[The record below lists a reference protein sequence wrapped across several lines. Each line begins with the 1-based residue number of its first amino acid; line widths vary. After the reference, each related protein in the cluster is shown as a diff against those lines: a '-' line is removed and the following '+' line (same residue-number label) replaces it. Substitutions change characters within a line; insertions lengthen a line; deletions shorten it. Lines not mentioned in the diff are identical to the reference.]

1 MNGWMKFI
9 PHYPN
14 SVGIQG
20 YCNYAFLHL
29 NPNVVI
35 VPCGLHFICPSYLPL
50 SQCSLMEQWAGVF
63 LAALPLEQSQCCQ
76 LHFVVYCVFLMCAE
90 LVILLY
96 NLFPSEMSGEQRLK
110 KTPFSHN
117 PKDHK
122 LFFPVTLT
130 CFPENTHLLPG
141 EMLLLLTCLPSLPL
155 LHPHSLD
162 SSAHLHTPLT
172 VKGKTNPNTKSN
184 LKFTYPQNQSL
195 LVTWISTNP
204 CSPLVQ

>member
-1 MNGWMKFI
+1 MDGWMKFI

-29 NPNVVI
+29 NPSLVI
-35 VPCGLHFICPSYLPL
+35 VPCGLHFICPSYLLL

-110 KTPFSHN
+110 KTPLFPIAQKITSF
-117 PKDHK
+117 
-122 LFFPVTLT
+122 FFPVILT

-141 EMLLLLTCLPSLPL
+141 EMLLLLTCLPSLP
-155 LHPHSLD
+155 ST
-162 SSAHLHTPLT
+162 SS
-172 VKGKTNPNTKSN
+172 
-184 LKFTYPQNQSL
+184 SL
-195 LVTWISTNP
+195 LGLLCP
-204 CSPLVQ
+204 PAHSPHCQGQDKTKYKVKP

>member
-122 LFFPVTLT
+122 RFFPVTLT

-141 EMLLLLTCLPSLPL
+141 EMLLLLTCLPSLP
-155 LHPHSLD
+155 ST
-162 SSAHLHTPLT
+162 SS
-172 VKGKTNPNTKSN
+172 
-184 LKFTYPQNQSL
+184 SL
-195 LVTWISTNP
+195 LGLLCP
-204 CSPLVQ
+204 PAHSPHCQGQDKPKYKVKP